1 MAICSRCVSHVWK
14 SLFLLSDRLIG
25 RTSSLDLVS
34 GCARTL
40 AALVFI
46 AHALSKIIGQVNS
59 EIWGIIQ
66 SFSTN
71 EFVTQRSIDNTLV

>member
-1 MAICSRCVSHVWK
+1 M
-14 SLFLLSDRLIG
+14 
-25 RTSSLDLVS
+25 S

-40 AALVFI
+40 ATLVFI
-46 AHALSKIIGQVNS
+46 AHALLKIIGQVNS

-71 EFVTQRSIDNTLV
+71 EFVTQRSVDNTLV